1 MKNSTPET
9 IKELLDEI
17 ATINAIK
24 EDLPTRYAFVV
35 AQYIQ
40 RLQEYLEK
48 ILTIEIE
55 QKTLQKSKTN
65 DTTKNYPTRRK

>member
-9 IKELLDEI
+9 IKELLDEV

-55 QKTLQKSKTN
+55 QKNTPKKQNK
-65 DTTKNYPTRRK
+65 

>member
-9 IKELLDEI
+9 IKELLDEV
-17 ATINAIK
+17 ATLNALK

-55 QKTLQKSKTN
+55 QKTPQKSKTN

>member
-55 QKTLQKSKTN
+55 QKTPQKSKTN
-65 DTTKNYPTRRK
+65 DTAKNHSTRRK

>member
-1 MKNSTPET
+1 MKNNPAET
-9 IKELLDEI
+9 IQELLDEV
-17 ATINAIK
+17 ATLNALK

-55 QKTLQKSKTN
+55 QKTPPKSKTN